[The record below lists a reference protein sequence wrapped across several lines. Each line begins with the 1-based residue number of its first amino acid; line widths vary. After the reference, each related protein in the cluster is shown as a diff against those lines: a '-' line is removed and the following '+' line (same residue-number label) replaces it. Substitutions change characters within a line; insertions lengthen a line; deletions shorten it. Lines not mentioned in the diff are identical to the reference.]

1 MIRNNDN
8 GDPALSPPAQK
19 PWSRRAGSYSALHG
33 AADAVEPDLGG
44 GAWRSASRWERM
56 VALCKFEHRVKSTIW
71 FDTATPWSE
80 LDWVGND
87 VSLGETVLRIRDRTK
102 RCQATTANRHNGE
115 RDIDILRVLSTW
127 GHQDFRVYAKVIHTG
142 SVALSDQVKVL

>member
-1 MIRNNDN
+1 MR
-8 GDPALSPPAQK
+8 AL
-19 PWSRRAGSYSALHG
+19 R
-33 AADAVEPDLGG
+33 
-44 GAWRSASRWERM
+44 
-56 VALCKFEHRVKSTIW
+56 KFEHRVKSTIW
-71 FDTATPWSE
+71 FDTATPWSD

-102 RCQATTANRHNGE
+102 RCQATTANLHKGE
-115 RDIDILRVLSTW
+115 RDIDMLRVLSTW